1 MRYTPLDLLG
11 GSNVDDNVAWSRED
25 TINYIPQKASSSGAR
40 TEHEFRDAP
49 GLKPFVMG
57 PTGAGPV
64 RGSHDCEGKH
74 FVVMGSTFY
83 QITTAGV
90 AIPIGTIPGTQRVNI
105 AHNQIVGGNEVI
117 IATGTPNGYVY
128 NTVTQVFGRIT
139 DPGYPG
145 GGSVDYID
153 TYLVSVEP
161 YGRYWFWSDQANATS
176 YNTLNR
182 TEAESDPDSIVGLA
196 VNSFEV
202 VVFGQQTVE
211 FFYNAG
217 GINGSTFRS
226 KKVMNNHGCAAR
238 DSIVKLDNSLFWL
251 GVDGILYRLN
261 GYQAMPISSPQFTQR
276 IAGLNW
282 AKAFAFAYEDQGH
295 VIYYITFPDGQ
306 TWGYD
311 VTTGLTVRRESYGL
325 NRWRLNTLTKVGRK
339 WIGGDFQSGL
349 LYEVDWN
356 YPMEGEGTPLV
367 RERVT
372 GNVANNQ
379 NKIEVP
385 LVELLFQTGTPE
397 VEPVMFVEQPDPPTI
412 SGDAPDSA
420 VGIAY
425 PGYAYTVSSGG
436 IVTLRSGS
444 LPIGVEISSAG
455 VLNTDIATTVG
466 DYAFRLRVT
475 DPATGLWAELDD
487 TIIIN
492 TIFMALPAFP
502 DVPSNPNYRA
512 IRRSMGGVDWSL
524 PPLVHGGAINYRQ
537 IDSFGDTILLIGQG
551 TPGKFGYFN
560 GTSWTHG
567 DLPITMDAAS
577 GRIVR
582 HGGFWYVSAGQS
594 DEVLRSADGITF
606 TQPSTD
612 TKARVLDFVIV
623 DGRLLGTSGQSD
635 GTSYYVYYTDD
646 PSAATPTWARIASGV
661 PGATVTSRIATDGV
675 LCVVISLNLN
685 DTELRWSDDKG
696 ATWTAAT
703 SPFAGG
709 LGNADVAIHYS
720 ESLEIWVASDSFE
733 LAYSLDGKTAWTL
746 VTNPL
751 SGAPVVDYD
760 SGNAVIMAAV
770 NDGTLLRSTT
780 GMAWT
785 LIAPSDQPTQMY
797 DVEVFGE

>member
-117 IATGTPNGYVY
+117 ITTGTPNGYVY

-202 VVFGQQTVE
+202 VVFGQNTVE

-261 GYQAMPISSPQFTQR
+261 GYQAQPISSPQFTQR

-306 TWGYD
+306 TFGYD

-325 NRWRLNTLTKVGRK
+325 NRWRLNTLTKVGRN
-339 WIGGDFQSGL
+339 WIGGDFQSGR
-349 LYEVDWN
+349 LYTLDWN

-397 VEPVMFVEQPDPPTI
+397 VEPVMFVEQPEGPTI
-412 SGDAPDSA
+412 G
-420 VGIAY
+420 GAY
-425 PGYAYTVSSGG
+425 PDGTIGELHSAFPYVVAGGTPPYNFTNRPGNNPAPGIGVMASSG
-436 IVTLRSGS
+436 IVPAGTPTAAGS
-444 LPIGVEISSAG
+444 YSHFP
-455 VLNTDIATTVG
+455 
-466 DYAFRLRVT
+466 RVT
-475 DPATGLWAELDD
+475 DVNGLYSEMVDPYAIEEAPIDWLMLTNSVNPLLYGEEGDWSGPQQPSPGSINWQVAGWGNGELLMSDRGSNVALSANKGASWTVSTLPATVSGNKGYVLYANGYWW
-487 TIIIN
+487 I
-492 TIFMALPAFP
+492 
-502 DVPSNPNYRA
+502 PS
-512 IRRSMGGVDWSL
+512 
-524 PPLVHGGAINYRQ
+524 
-537 IDSFGDTILLIGQG
+537 G
-551 TPGKFGYFN
+551 TL
-560 GTSWTHG
+560 T
-567 DLPITMDAAS
+567 
-577 GRIVR
+577 
-582 HGGFWYVSAGQS
+582 
-594 DEVLRSADGITF
+594 EVQRGDGITF
-606 TQPSTD
+606 TQPASGAAAEGEAIAAVTGDPLD
-612 TKARVLDFVIV
+612 TLVMVGSGSAKASFTTNN
-623 DGRLLGTSGQSD
+623 GTSWAYGAGDMRAGGSVPTRIGIASNGTRLVIGGAFVGGGVAHIAYSDDAGGTWTSVTVPFVSGTPSYVTYRGGRFIVGSTSGEVCYSEAGAVFTLTGATGTILRHNGIDYD
-635 GTSYYVYYTDD
+635 GTRYT
-646 PSAATPTWARIASGV
+646 SI
-661 PGATVTSRIATDGV
+661 
-675 LCVVISLNLN
+675 
-685 DTELRWSDDKG
+685 WSDTITEGYMAESLDDM
-696 ATWTAAT
+696 ATWTPVT
-703 SPFAGG
+703 PT
-709 LGNADVAIHYS
+709 
-720 ESLEIWVASDSFE
+720 
-733 LAYSLDGKTAWTL
+733 SLDDSQYDIVAM
-746 VTNPL
+746 NP
-751 SGAPVVDYD
+751 
-760 SGNAVIMAAV
+760 
-770 NDGTLLRSTT
+770 
-780 GMAWT
+780 
-785 LIAPSDQPTQMY
+785 
-797 DVEVFGE
+797 

>member
-74 FVVMGSTFY
+74 FVVMGSKLY
-83 QITTAGV
+83 QITNNGV
-90 AIPIGTIPGTQRVNI
+90 AIPLGTVPGTQRVNM

-117 IATGTPNGYVY
+117 ITTGTPNGYVY

-182 TEAESDPDSIVGLA
+182 TEAEADPDSIVGLA

-202 VVFGQQTVE
+202 VVFGQNTVE

-261 GYQAMPISSPQFTQR
+261 GYQAMPISSTQFTQR

-295 VIYYITFPDGQ
+295 ATYYITFPDGQ

-325 NRWRLNTLTKVGRK
+325 NRWRLSTLTNVGRK

-385 LVELLFQTGTPE
+385 LVELLFQTGTAE
-397 VEPVMFVEQPDPPTI
+397 VEPVMFVEQPEPPTI
-412 SGDAPDSA
+412 TGAAPDGTIGLTYA
-420 VGIAY
+420 
-425 PGYAYTVSSGG
+425 GYAYTVTGTAPLT
-436 IVTLRSGS
+436 VTLR
-444 LPIGVEISSAG
+444 PDGVIPPGITLNAAG
-455 VLNTDIATTVG
+455 VLSATVPTAVG
-466 DYAFRLRVT
+466 SYPFTLRVT
-475 DPATGLWAELDD
+475 DGNGLYAELTD
-487 TIIIN
+487 TVLI
-492 TIFMALPAFP
+492 TSVMLVAGVQSASSTPSAAF
-502 DVPSNPNYRA
+502 S
-512 IRRSMGGVDWSL
+512 
-524 PPLVHGGAINYRQ
+524 
-537 IDSFGDTILLIGQG
+537 G
-551 TPGKFGYFN
+551 TA
-560 GTSWTHG
+560 SAWTPIS
-567 DLPITMDAAS
+567 DATLPITGPAAAYGD
-577 GRIVR
+577 GRWVCVIKGDGWYSDDLITWTQSVSVPGT
-582 HGGFWYVSAGQS
+582 GGVVVSAGYGNGVFLVVGS
-594 DEVLRSADGITF
+594 SGILYRSTNNSVNYSAITDTAAGYHSIAYGNGLWIMGVGGSTNGPYRTSADDGLTWTQGSLVFPYQVSCALWNGEKWAICGGTSIPSDPGGIKTSVNGSSWSAGVVTPSRAWSVTYGNGIWVALCEGGQILYSADDWVTF
-606 TQPSTD
+606 STSATTVSAVTRSTQVCFNGLSF
-612 TKARVLDFVIV
+612 VLCEDNLFSSGFTRTSV
-623 DGRLLGTSGQSD
+623 DG
-635 GTSYYVYYTDD
+635 
-646 PSAATPTWARIASGV
+646 
-661 PGATVTSRIATDGV
+661 
-675 LCVVISLNLN
+675 N
-685 DTELRWSDDKG
+685 
-696 ATWTAAT
+696 TWTAPVTTAI
-703 SPFAGG
+703 
-709 LGNADVAIHYS
+709 AD
-720 ESLEIWVASDSFE
+720 
-733 LAYSLDGKTAWTL
+733 
-746 VTNPL
+746 NM
-751 SGAPVVDYD
+751 
-760 SGNAVIMAAV
+760 VIV
-770 NDGTLLRSTT
+770 S
-780 GMAWT
+780 
-785 LIAPSDQPTQMY
+785 SY
-797 DVEVFGE
+797 EYE